1 MGTQTTVNHSE
12 APAGSSEVISIRNEA
27 TGVVVGTV
35 PSGTPQD
42 VARALELAR
51 AGARQ
56 WSAIPAHRRS
66 EILLKFVELAKE
78 QADELALLLAAESG
92 KVLAHSRN
100 ELETALRIFTG
111 YAEETKRL
119 FGEAIPLDVQPGL
132 EGDLLVTRREPLGV
146 VAAVLAFNFPVELY
160 AQKVGAALAGG
171 NAVIVKPPEDDSL
184 TCVRITE
191 LLHQAGVPQKSLQ
204 VVTGYGDRVGAPLTT
219 SELIDAV
226 SFTGSSAVGTAIA
239 ESAARNGIRAFL
251 ELSGNDA
258 FIVCADADVD
268 LAVSHAAMGRLYGNG
283 QVCVAT
289 KRIMVAEA
297 VYDRFLQK
305 LLAEVSG
312 KVMGDPTDP
321 QTEIGP
327 LINERA
333 ALKVESQVQQAISEG
348 ATLLLGGKREGAFFE
363 PTVLEIDAD
372 MSIATDDEIFGPVFS
387 VLKFAQVDD
396 AVKLAN
402 DSSYGLGGAVFSR
415 DFNQAFAV
423 AAAMQTG
430 MVSINGGNC
439 YRPDLSAFGGYKKSG
454 IGREGFHYT
463 LEEMTQL
470 KSIVM
475 RGILPTA

>member
-1 MGTQTTVNHSE
+1 MDLQMIIDEKKTNS
-12 APAGSSEVISIRNEA
+12 SSEKVIKIRNEA
-27 TGVVVGTV
+27 TGELVGTI
-35 PSGTPQD
+35 PAGTAED
-42 VARALELAR
+42 AARAVSASEQ
-51 AGARQ
+51 GARQ
-56 WSAIPAHRRS
+56 WAAVPAHRRS
-66 EILLKFVELAKE
+66 QILLDFVALARE

-92 KVLAHSRN
+92 KILAHSRN

-191 LLHQAGVPQKSLQ
+191 LLHQAGVPGNTLQ
-204 VVTGYGDRVGAPLTT
+204 VLTGYGPEVGEPLTS
-219 SELIDAV
+219 SEKINAV
-226 SFTGSSAVGTAIA
+226 SFTGSSAVGTAIGEA
-239 ESAARNGIRAFL
+239 AARNGVRAFL

-258 FIVCADADVD
+258 FIVCDDADVD
-268 LAVSHAAMGRLYGNG
+268 LAVEHAVMGRLYGNG

-289 KRIMVAEA
+289 KRIMVAEQ
-297 VYDRFLQK
+297 VYDEFLGK
-305 LLAEVSG
+305 LLAAIEG
-312 KVMGDPTDP
+312 KKLGDPTDP
-321 QTEIGP
+321 TTEIGP

-333 ALKVESQVQQAISEG
+333 AKKVEAQVQQALAEG
-348 ATLLLGGKREGAFFE
+348 AVLRLGGRREGAFYE
-363 PTVLEIDAD
+363 PTVLEINSAVGL
-372 MSIATDDEIFGPVFS
+372 ATDDEIFGPVFS
-387 VLKFAQVDD
+387 VLKFATVAEAIQ
-396 AVKLAN
+396 LAN

-415 DFNQAFAV
+415 DFTSAFAV

-463 LEEMTQL
+463 LAEMTQL

-475 RGILPTA
+475 RGILPTG

>member
-258 FIVCADADVD
+258 FIVCEDADVD

-333 ALKVESQVQQAISEG
+333 ALRVESQVQQAISEG

>member
-1 MGTQTTVNHSE
+1 MSTQTTDTHSPSGNDSPE
-12 APAGSSEVISIRNEA
+12 LIDIRNEA
-27 TGVVVGTV
+27 TGAVVGSV
-35 PSGTPQD
+35 RAGTAQD
-42 VARALELAR
+42 VQHATKRSR
-51 AGARQ
+51 AGAQQ
-56 WSAIPAHRRS
+56 WAQVPAHRRS
-66 EILLKFVELAKE
+66 EILLKFVELARA
-78 QADELALLLAAESG
+78 QADELAVLLAAESG
-92 KVLAHSRN
+92 KILAHSRN

-184 TCVRITE
+184 TCVRLTE
-191 LLHQAGVPQKSLQ
+191 LLHQAGVPEDSLQ
-204 VVTGYGDRVGAPLTT
+204 VLTGYGAQVGAPLTSST
-219 SELIDAV
+219 LIDAI
-226 SFTGSSAVGTAIA
+226 SFTGSSAVGTTIA
-239 ESAARNGIRAFL
+239 ETAARNGIRAFL

-258 FIVCADADVD
+258 FIVCEDADVD
-268 LAVSHAAMGRLYGNG
+268 LAVSHAVMGRLYGNG

-297 VYDRFLQK
+297 VYEKFLAK
-305 LLAEVSG
+305 LLKEVGG
-312 KVMGDPTDP
+312 KKLGDPTDP
-321 QTEIGP
+321 DTEIGP

-333 ALKVESQVQQAISEG
+333 ARKVEAQVQQAISEG
-348 ATLLLGGKREGAFFE
+348 AVLRLGGTRDGAFFE
-363 PTVLEIDAD
+363 PTVLEINTQVG
-372 MSIATDDEIFGPVFS
+372 IATDDEIFGPVFS
-387 VLKFAQVDD
+387 VLKFATVQD

-402 DSSYGLGGAVFSR
+402 DSAYGLGGAVFSR
-415 DFNQAFAV
+415 DFTQAFAV

-439 YRPDLSAFGGYKKSG
+439 YRPDLSSFGGYKKSG

-475 RGILPTA
+475 RGILPIG